1 VAFTDNCDLFASVHE
16 DGVNLV
22 IQHIMRQR
30 PSWFNY
36 ATADVA
42 NNPRFWC
49 NRPEFTKDVTK
60 YGNPIFKVEPPI
72 PFIGSDSPVVATGFC
87 AQLTKALIDFHPS
100 NKINLPAELH
110 PPLQPQRFS
119 LTFRVC
125 AGLEC
130 PSDEEV
136 QQVPVGT
143 SGQPIAGTTGQTGEK
158 LPPIVLRGKPNCFCL
173 DVFVIGRFE
182 RTPNGYLLGV
192 IEDIDTVDI
201 TPEKLEDNVN
211 CYLKTAVN
219 IVLRQKLAI
228 SVQALTL
235 SFPLF
240 NIATITLSPTPNP
253 PVPNNPAVE
262 EDQLKVF
269 ITMTV

>member
-1 VAFTDNCDLFASVHE
+1 MAFTGNCDLFASVHE
-16 DGVNLV
+16 DGVNRV

-49 NRPEFTKDVTK
+49 SRPEFTKDVTK
-60 YGNPIFKVEPPI
+60 YGNPIFKIEPPI
-72 PFIGSDSPVVATGFC
+72 PFIGSDSPVVTTGFC
-87 AQLTKALIDFHPS
+87 AQLTKALIDFNPS

-119 LTFRVC
+119 LAFRVC
-125 AGLEC
+125 VGLEC
-130 PSDEEV
+130 PSDDEV
-136 QQVPVGT
+136 QQIPVGT
-143 SGQPIAGTTGQTGEK
+143 SGQPAGTTNAGANQ
-158 LPPIVLRGKPNCFCL
+158 PPIFLRGKPNCFCL

-182 RTPNGYLLGV
+182 RTPNGLLLGV

-201 TPEKLEDNVN
+201 TPEKLEDNIN
-211 CYLKTAVN
+211 CYIKTAVN

-228 SVQALTL
+228 SVQDLTL